1 MNTEQL
7 KRKIARQQAQQD
19 NLFKRQVP
27 TTFKKRTRITYSR
40 NTLWLPIN
48 HARTYYT
55 HVKYAL

>member
-1 MNTEQL
+1 MNNI
-7 KRKIARQQAQQD
+7 KSKIQRQQAKHD
-19 NLFKRQVP
+19 KMFMRQEP
-27 TTFKKRTRITYSR
+27 TTFKKRTRVTYSR